1 MKELVIHPF
10 QPVFDPDSKILILG
24 TIPSPKSRE
33 QNFYYGHPQNR
44 FWRIMADVFD
54 EKPLLTIPEKC
65 DFLHKHHIALWD
77 VYSSC
82 EIQGADD
89 ASIRNAVPNDL
100 ELIFS
105 GCMIRAVFT
114 NGAKAS
120 AAYKKHFAG
129 RYSLPWHA
137 LPSTSPANCR
147 NWTYETLRDAWL
159 AIKLLPIRS

>member
-1 MKELVIHPF
+1 MFNNEIAPLKEGLMPWVGNDPF
-10 QPVFDPDSKILILG
+10 VLILG
-24 TIPSPKSRE
+24 TLPGDESIEAGKYYQNPS
-33 QNFYYGHPQNR
+33 NR
-44 FWRIMADVFD
+44 FWSIMYSLFD
-54 EKPLLTIPEKC
+54 GDSKEDRRTFITS
-65 DFLHKHHIALWD
+65 HHIALWD
-77 VYSSC
+77 VFSSC

-89 ASIRNAVPNDL
+89 SSIRNAVPNDL

-114 NGAKAS
+114 NGSKAS

-147 NWTYETLRDAWL
+147 NWTYETLRDAWSI
-159 AIKLLPIRS
+159 IK